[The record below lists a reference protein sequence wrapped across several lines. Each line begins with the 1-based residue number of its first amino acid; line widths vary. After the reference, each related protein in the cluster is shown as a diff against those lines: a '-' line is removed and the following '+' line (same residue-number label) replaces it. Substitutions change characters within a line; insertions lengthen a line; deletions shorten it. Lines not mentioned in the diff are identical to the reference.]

1 MEEMVKRAVLVTTM
15 SELDINAV
23 FSLLVEVYGCNNPT
37 NVISMCSTVESP
49 ESVSYP
55 TSDNVTD
62 QMNLMI
68 NNSKSGDD
76 LLLYFSGHGQRLNER
91 KALNNTRAIEYM
103 ELCNYFFLYGK
114 FYNYYYRYYHY
125 YPYGG
130 F

>member
-103 ELCNYFFLYGK
+103 ELCDYSFLHGK
-114 FYNYYYRYYHY
+114 FYYYRYYHY